1 MNIFVG
7 NLDFN
12 TTREQLRAAFA
23 AYGTVTSASISNDR
37 FTDQYRGLACVH
49 MKNDREAET
58 AIQVFNGRLVGGRRL
73 TVGEQCPISRYGHTR
88 HIEDR
93 WWKRRV

>member
-1 MNIFVG
+1 MDISVG

-23 AYGTVTSASISNDR
+23 VYGPVTSASIASDR
-37 FTDQYRGLACVH
+37 FTDQYRGLACIQ
-49 MKNDREAET
+49 MRNDDDARR
-58 AIQVFNGRLVGGRRL
+58 AIQVLNGRLVGGRCL
-73 TVGEQCPISRYGHTR
+73 TVGQQRSTPRYGHAG